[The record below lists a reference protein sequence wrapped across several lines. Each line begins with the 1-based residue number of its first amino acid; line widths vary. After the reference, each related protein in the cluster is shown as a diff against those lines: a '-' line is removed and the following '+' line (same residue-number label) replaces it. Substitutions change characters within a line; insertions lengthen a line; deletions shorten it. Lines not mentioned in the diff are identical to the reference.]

1 MGADKRMSMRHLAT
15 CAAFALCVV
24 FLGNASSTEEG
35 ADAITEV
42 FDEAPEQY
50 LIDRE
55 ELIQRRSP
63 YLKYVMNNYLNKS
76 ERKRALQIEKEV
88 DEVHARH
95 VQAKMEALETAK
107 NSLGKAKKGA
117 LKKAKKGALKKV
129 KKLAK
134 KMAALK
140 KARKVAKLKKQKK
153 KAMKEA
159 DKSEESW
166 VHKEKSFRKE
176 ARTLNKDQRWFARKI
191 EKRVKVMQKWHVK
204 TTADDLEHMRQLA
217 KDETKNIAQEEKF
230 KQKMEKIQHDM
241 AHENAKAKEIAAKRL
256 TKYKAEVAADAK
268 KIAQLRAE
276 HEKYALSVQAAN
288 KKLKVEQKKL
298 NDEYKERTLKL
309 DAKDRKDNHKFD
321 KEQKKAQKKFAKLF
335 RNKAEEEA
343 AAQAAIVQ
351 SIKSANKEAKQKKN
365 RIIRR
370 ISKEQASKKETDIA
384 YEAKKRADAKALKFD
399 RAKTAEKFAKAAM
412 KSDLVFHRA
421 MQEAGQKKEKV
432 KRAIFAEKSAKK
444 RALKHDKS
452 DEKETKSAMKK
463 DGSIRECALDG
474 SECQT
479 ADGKCYKTSPT
490 GPYMAADLVSC
501 SQKKPKDDADAGLK
515 WAGIEPPLPS
525 EKCPPVTKRCKI
537 LTKAC
542 AGQRGC
548 AAAQK
553 LGPLKGSIHV
563 GCAEGKKE
571 LDLWLD
577 MHANC
582 CDKTMIGF
590 SDNVPMFK
598 MQIFHLPDYIKSSIK
613 ASKFEANS
621 GAGSVCHMVKSLVK
635 GIESGLDEHDA
646 ALDKKQ
652 NWDKPWMSAPV
663 KHKYPKHDMKHVKI
677 FKFVGKKD

>member
-117 LKKAKKGALKKV
+117 LKKA
-129 KKLAK
+129 
-134 KMAALK
+134 
-140 KARKVAKLKKQKK
+140 RKVAKLKKQKK

-230 KQKMEKIQHDM
+230 KQKMEKIQNDM

-256 TKYKAEVAADAK
+256 TKYKAEVAADHK

-276 HEKYALSVQAAN
+276 HEKY
-288 KKLKVEQKKL
+288 
-298 NDEYKERTLKL
+298 
-309 DAKDRKDNHKFD
+309 
-321 KEQKKAQKKFAKLF
+321 
-335 RNKAEEEA
+335 
-343 AAQAAIVQ
+343 
-351 SIKSANKEAKQKKN
+351 
-365 RIIRR
+365 
-370 ISKEQASKKETDIA
+370 
-384 YEAKKRADAKALKFD
+384 
-399 RAKTAEKFAKAAM
+399 
-412 KSDLVFHRA
+412 
-421 MQEAGQKKEKV
+421 
-432 KRAIFAEKSAKK
+432 
-444 RALKHDKS
+444 
-452 DEKETKSAMKK
+452 
-463 DGSIRECALDG
+463 
-474 SECQT
+474 
-479 ADGKCYKTSPT
+479 
-490 GPYMAADLVSC
+490 
-501 SQKKPKDDADAGLK
+501 
-515 WAGIEPPLPS
+515 
-525 EKCPPVTKRCKI
+525 
-537 LTKAC
+537 
-542 AGQRGC
+542 
-548 AAAQK
+548 
-553 LGPLKGSIHV
+553 
-563 GCAEGKKE
+563 
-571 LDLWLD
+571 
-577 MHANC
+577 
-582 CDKTMIGF
+582 
-590 SDNVPMFK
+590 
-598 MQIFHLPDYIKSSIK
+598 
-613 ASKFEANS
+613 
-621 GAGSVCHMVKSLVK
+621 
-635 GIESGLDEHDA
+635 
-646 ALDKKQ
+646 
-652 NWDKPWMSAPV
+652 
-663 KHKYPKHDMKHVKI
+663 
-677 FKFVGKKD
+677 